1 MLKRARNGW
10 SRAKSAVHSARLLQ
24 PHMPLAGWGN
34 GDQMVYAC
42 NSAYLEIGQGGS
54 SPMRGWGVGVLVPA
68 FLFFVWVGLSVFWY
82 CISQVWDPRPI
93 WQPALE
99 QSLPGIDWVELLL
112 GAPVAFVLAAA
123 SGLFAFLLFGMAF
136 LIVTDPTV
144 RLDAKRQ
151 RVWMWTGK
159 GPIEMD
165 WASLVP
171 RVESSVA
178 SAYATVKLYR
188 GQYAELGSDGEPK
201 VTKGIPHVFQC
212 GQISAA
218 EEGVRP
224 SMEYVR
230 LYMESGPHAVQAPE
244 KLLSHRPRWYAMVNL
259 FGMAD
264 DWVRWRENRD
274 RPGVAPAPWF
284 RTVVFVLLFPVFFPM
299 QFTNWLAL
307 AVAPKPKWPK
317 ELEAMHAADLARAQ
331 AEEAARRVADP
342 RLDRAQEAEKPRR
355 KPVIRVNG
363 QIVDGDA

>member
-10 SRAKSAVHSARLLQ
+10 GRAKSAVHSVRLLQ
-24 PHMPLAGWGN
+24 PHVPLAGWGN
-34 GDQMVYAC
+34 GDQMVYSC
-42 NSAYLEIGQGGS
+42 SPAYLEIGQGGA
-54 SPMRGWGVGVLVPA
+54 SPMRGWGAIVFAALVFLMFAFLVEAVPFSIEAWRAGQVSVWMMGITVAMGALMIPLLLVPA
-68 FLFFVWVGLSVFWY
+68 AYFAMSFF
-82 CISQVWDPRPI
+82 
-93 WQPALE
+93 A
-99 QSLPGIDWVELLL
+99 
-112 GAPVAFVLAAA
+112 
-123 SGLFAFLLFGMAF
+123 
-136 LIVTDPTV
+136 VTDPTV

-151 RVWMWTGK
+151 KVWMWTGK

-165 WASLVP
+165 WANLVP

-188 GQYAELGSDGEPK
+188 GQYAELGPDEEPLA
-201 VTKGIPHVFQC
+201 TKGIPHVFQC
-212 GQISAA
+212 GQVSAA

-331 AEEAARRVADP
+331 AEEAARRAADP
-342 RLDRAQEAEKPRR
+342 RLDRAQEAERPRR

>member
-1 MLKRARNGW
+1 MAAWLFWIYFAM
-10 SRAKSAVHSARLLQ
+10 SF
-24 PHMPLAGWGN
+24 
-34 GDQMVYAC
+34 
-42 NSAYLEIGQGGS
+42 
-54 SPMRGWGVGVLVPA
+54 LV
-68 FLFFVWVGLSVFWY
+68 
-82 CISQVWDPRPI
+82 
-93 WQPALE
+93 
-99 QSLPGIDWVELLL
+99 
-112 GAPVAFVLAAA
+112 
-123 SGLFAFLLFGMAF
+123 
-136 LIVTDPTV
+136 VTDPTV
-144 RLDAKRQ
+144 RLNAKRQ
-151 RVWMWTGK
+151 KVWMWTGK

-165 WASLVP
+165 WANLVP

-178 SAYATVKLYR
+178 SAYATVKLHR
-188 GQYAELGSDGEPK
+188 GQYAELGPDGEPK
-201 VTKGIPHVFQC
+201 ATRGVPHVFQC

-230 LYMESGPHAVQAPE
+230 LYMEAGPQAVQQPE

-259 FGMAD
+259 FGVAD

-274 RPGVAPAPWF
+274 KPGVAPAPWF

-317 ELEAMHAADLARAQ
+317 ELEVMHAADLARAQ
-331 AEEAARRVADP
+331 AEEAARRAADP
-342 RLDRAQEAEKPRR
+342 RLDRAQEAERPRR